1 MKTNCHRWPLLA
13 FALLSGCV
21 VTPYNYESAPT
32 YQQPSYGVNPYEQP
46 MPELPYVRETVLS
59 GTPYYVSSGINY
71 YFASGRYFYVDRGRR
86 YYVSELP
93 NRGYYNN
100 HHPYYSQRTIIP
112 RTVVYQN
119 SPSPA
124 ARPLGPIERYS
135 ASPPPTR
142 PTSGFPTRNFPSAP
156 PWTPPQAPPSAS
168 SPRGFFPIPGN
179 QNSATRNFPSAP
191 QVAPQMPPV
200 ASSPQGFPN
209 RGIPQRTEGPGAP
222 PAQNGVPAQARPQP
236 QASPAPQRSASP
248 STKQKLMPGEQPA
261 N

>member
-142 PTSGFPTRNFPSAP
+142 PASGFP
-156 PWTPPQAPPSAS
+156 
-168 SPRGFFPIPGN
+168 
-179 QNSATRNFPSAP
+179 TRNFPSAP